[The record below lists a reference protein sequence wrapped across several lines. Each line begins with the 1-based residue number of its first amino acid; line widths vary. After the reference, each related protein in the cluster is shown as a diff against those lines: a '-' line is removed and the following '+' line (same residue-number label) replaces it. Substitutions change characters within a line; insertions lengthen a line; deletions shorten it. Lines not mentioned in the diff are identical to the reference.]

1 MKDQLNLINTAL
13 LSFGMSGRVFHA
25 PFIHLH
31 PGFALLGSW
40 ERSKK
45 AIQEYYSDVESYESL
60 EKVLSDASIELVIV
74 NTPIYTHFEYA
85 EKALMADKHIVVEK
99 AFMCNSEEAIKI
111 KELAQKVNKQ
121 VFVYQNR
128 RWDSDFL
135 TVKKI
140 KESGILGE
148 IVEAEF
154 HFDRF
159 NPNLSPK
166 LHKELEGPGAGIVK
180 DLGAH
185 VIDQALSIFG
195 MPDKVYADLRKLRV
209 NTQAEDYFEILL
221 FYPHLRVRLKGGYF
235 IKEAVPSFQLHGRL
249 GSFVKSRADRQE
261 ADLQSGKIPFG
272 ENWGMET
279 EIDFGVLNTE
289 KERTKIVSEKGEY
302 MAFYENVFDTL
313 RKNGQAAVSAQD
325 GINCLKVID
334 AAFLSNHEQRVIE
347 LS

>member
-1 MKDQLNLINTAL
+1 MSHQLKSINTAL

-31 PGFALLGSW
+31 PEFTLVGSW

-45 AIQEYYSDVESYESL
+45 VIQDYYSDVKSYENL
-60 EKVLSDASIELVIV
+60 DEILNNDQIELVIV
-74 NTPIYTHFEYA
+74 NTPIYSHFEYA
-85 EKALMADKHIVVEK
+85 EKALKAGKHIVVEK
-99 AFMCNSEEAIKI
+99 AFMCNTEEAIKI
-111 KELAQKVNKQ
+111 HELALSVNKQ

-135 TVKKI
+135 TVKKV
-140 KESGILGE
+140 KDSGVLGE
-148 IVEAEF
+148 VVEAEF

-185 VIDQALSIFG
+185 IIDQALSLFG
-195 MPDKVYADLRKLRV
+195 MPDKVYADLRKLRE

-221 FYPHLRVRLKGGYF
+221 FYPHTRVRLKGGYF
-235 IKEAVPSFQLHGRL
+235 IKEAIASYQLHGRL
-249 GSFVKSRADRQE
+249 GSFVKSRADKQE

-272 ENWGMET
+272 ENWGTET
-279 EIDFGVLNTE
+279 DNEFGILNTE
-289 KERTKIVSEKGEY
+289 KERVKIPSEQGVY
-302 MAFYENVFDTL
+302 MAFYENVYQTL
-313 RKNGQAAVSAQD
+313 RKNSSPIVSSQD
-325 GINCLKVID
+325 GINCLTIID
-334 AAFLSNHEQRVIE
+334 AAFLSNHEQRVVN
-347 LS
+347 L

>member
-25 PFIHLH
+25 PFLHLH
-31 PGFALLGSW
+31 SSFTLSGSW

-45 AIQEYYSDVESYESL
+45 VIQDYYSDVQSYASL
-60 EKVLSDASIELVIV
+60 EEILADSSIELVIV
-74 NTPIYTHFEYA
+74 NTPIYTHYEYA
-85 EKALMADKHIVVEK
+85 EKALLAGKHIVVEK
-99 AFMCNSEEAIKI
+99 AFMCNTEEATKI
-111 KELAQKVNKQ
+111 DELAKKTKKH

-140 KESGILGE
+140 KESGLLGE
-148 IVEAEF
+148 IMEAEF

-185 VIDQALSIFG
+185 IIDQALSLFG
-195 MPDKVYADLRKLRV
+195 MPEKVYADLRKLRD
-209 NTQAEDYFEILL
+209 NTQAEDYFELLL

-235 IKEAVPSFQLHGRL
+235 IKEAIPSYQLHGRL
-249 GSFVKSRADRQE
+249 GSFVKTRADRQE
-261 ADLQSGKIPFG
+261 TDLQSGKIPFG

-279 EIDFGVLNTE
+279 ENDFGLLNTE
-289 KERTKIVSEKGEY
+289 KGKIKITSEQGKY
-302 MAFYENVFDTL
+302 MAFYENVFNTL
-313 RKNGQAAVSAQD
+313 RNNDQAIVSSQD
-325 GINCLKVID
+325 GINCLKIID
-334 AAFLSNHEQRVIE
+334 AAFLSNHEQRVVT
-347 LS
+347 L

>member
-1 MKDQLNLINTAL
+1 MTVQPKPINTAL

-31 PGFALLGSW
+31 PEFTLMGSW

-45 AIQEYYSDVESYESL
+45 VIQEYYSDVTSFTNLDEIL
-60 EKVLSDASIELVIV
+60 QNNQIELVIV
-74 NTPIYTHFEYA
+74 NTPIYSHFEYA
-85 EKALMADKHIVVEK
+85 EKALKAGKHIVVEK
-99 AFMCNSEEAIKI
+99 AFMCNTEEAIKI
-111 KELAQKVNKQ
+111 QELANSVNKH

-140 KESGILGE
+140 KESDALGE

-185 VIDQALSIFG
+185 IIDQALSLFG
-195 MPDKVYADLRKLRV
+195 MPNKVYADLRKLREH
-209 NTQAEDYFEILL
+209 TQAEDYFEILL
-221 FYPHLRVRLKGGYF
+221 FYPHTRVRLKGGYF
-235 IKEAVPSFQLHGRL
+235 IKEAIPSYQLHGRL
-249 GSFVKSRADRQE
+249 GSFVKIRADKQE

-272 ENWGMET
+272 EKWGIET
-279 EIDFGVLNTE
+279 ENDFGVLHTE
-289 KERTKIVSEKGEY
+289 KERVKIPSEQGNY
-302 MAFYENVFDTL
+302 MAFYENVYQTL
-313 RKNGQAAVSAQD
+313 RNGHTATVSAQD
-325 GINCLKVID
+325 GINCLKIID

-347 LS
+347 L